1 MYAGISS
8 SLKKNS
14 SFCMRYIFIS
24 DTISVGKII
33 LLKLRESLKKASGKE
48 LGQQEE
54 KLRSG
59 DEY

>member
-1 MYAGISS
+1 MCRDLPLHKG
-8 SLKKNS
+8 LQ
-14 SFCMRYIFIS
+14 
-24 DTISVGKII
+24 
-33 LLKLRESLKKASGKE
+33 ASGKE

>member
-1 MYAGISS
+1 
-8 SLKKNS
+8 
-14 SFCMRYIFIS
+14 MRYIFIS